1 MASSNDDALLIV
13 PARGGSKGIPRKN
26 LALFQGKPLI
36 QHTLET
42 IEDAGLQQQTLVS
55 TDDEEIAT
63 LCLERGFGTDYRRP
77 RDLATDTSPVID
89 AVFHGV
95 SWTMKF
101 REAPVSSVMLLQPT
115 SPRRRPAHLTD
126 FLRLLESEADRSLVS
141 VSPMM
146 EHPMECAIVQDDG
159 SWQFLVEPTTRSTGR
174 QMYQGQY
181 VFINGSMYGAS
192 LDYLEKWKTF
202 FGSTRSVRL
211 FTMESGY
218 GLDIDEPHDLLRY
231 PEIVE

>member
-1 MASSNDDALLIV
+1 MKNVALI
-13 PARGGSKGIPRKN
+13 PARGGSKRIPRKN
-26 LALFQGKPLI
+26 IREFCGKPMI
-36 QHTLET
+36 AWSIT
-42 IEDAGLQQQTLVS
+42 IAKDSGLFSKIIVS